1 MKDKERDVE
10 AIVQDITKDR
20 LYDNGVDDID
30 EYMLIKA
37 CDIAIGEHIE
47 YIVKQAVVEYYL
59 AKGEMEKA
67 LKLFEKYKKSLREHI
82 RK

>member
-20 LYDNGVDDID
+20 LYDNGIADVD
-30 EYMLIKA
+30 EYVLFKA

-47 YIVKQAVVEYYL
+47 FIVKQAVVEYYL
-59 AKGEMEKA
+59 AKGEIEKA
-67 LKLFEKYKKSLREHI
+67 LKHFEK
-82 RK
+82 